1 MCNLMH
7 NGIKCNDVYLQRCFN
22 HLTLLTFIEKV
33 KICEINIISCGCPKN
48 NTGYGILLRDIEIC
62 KKFVWDIAIKISY
75 LMNDVIKKTLLN
87 TLTLIFVYSKPKQS
101 MIFSFKETMEK
112 Q

>member
-22 HLTLLTFIEKV
+22 HLLLLTFIEKV

-48 NTGYGILLRDIEIC
+48 NKERYNKEDSL
-62 KKFVWDIAIKISY
+62 K
-75 LMNDVIKKTLLN
+75 
-87 TLTLIFVYSKPKQS
+87 YSNFNLY
-101 MIFSFKETMEK
+101 I
-112 Q
+112 

>member
-22 HLTLLTFIEKV
+22 HLILLTFIEKL

-48 NTGYGILLRDIEIC
+48 NTGYGILLRDIEIRI
-62 KKFVWDIAIKISY
+62 KFVRDIGIEISF
-75 LMNDVIKKTLLN
+75 LSPPPPLSPEIS
-87 TLTLIFVYSKPKQS
+87 I
-101 MIFSFKETMEK
+101 
-112 Q
+112 